1 MRSNLLYTGSV
12 LFTKIVSPCVCTV
25 WALYD
30 LLLCESFMESLCWYD
45 LRHEGFFSIGYKG
58 FPSAAVDLPT
68 AYRCNS
74 TFWALGGGDN

>member
-30 LLLCESFMESLCWYD
+30 LLLCESLCWYG
-45 LRHEGFFSIGYKG
+45 LRDERDSFRSGTRFQWICRQ
-58 FPSAAVDLPT
+58 V
-68 AYRCNS
+68 
-74 TFWALGGGDN
+74 